1 MKKTKRRSCGW
12 RWCRSEADWEELP
25 AAVAQLPPAGREAR
39 RLHRRRAAAHPRP
52 PLQMGKQVIIMVIA
66 NFTPILYSLLLHFLI
81 NNNLLPALLI
91 PRVQHLSIA
100 RTHERT
106 VLV

>member
-1 MKKTKRRSCGW
+1 
-12 RWCRSEADWEELP
+12 
-25 AAVAQLPPAGREAR
+25 
-39 RLHRRRAAAHPRP
+39 
-52 PLQMGKQVIIMVIA
+52 MGKQVIIMVIA

-81 NNNLLPALLI
+81 NNNLLPARLI